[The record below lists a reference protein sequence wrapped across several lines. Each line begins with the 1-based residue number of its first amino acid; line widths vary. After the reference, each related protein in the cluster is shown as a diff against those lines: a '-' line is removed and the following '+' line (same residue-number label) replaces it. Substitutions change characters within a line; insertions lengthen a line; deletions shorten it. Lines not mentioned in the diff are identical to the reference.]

1 MKIIWTQNADT
12 DLENLVE
19 YISEDSNIYAQA
31 FALEILDAVQR
42 LKDFPKSGRVVPEYQ
57 QENTREIIVGHY
69 RVVYETAGSTVRVLT
84 IIHGAR
90 ILRLRH
96 EL

>member
-1 MKIIWTQNADT
+1 MKIIWTQNADV
-12 DLENLVE
+12 DLDNLVD
-19 YISEDSNIYAQA
+19 YISEDSDVYAQA
-31 FALEILDAVQR
+31 FVLEILDVVQR

-69 RVVYETAGSTVRVLT
+69 RVIYEIAGLSVRILT

-90 ILRLRH
+90 ILRYH
-96 EL
+96 QT